1 MTRNVKR
8 LLVVFLT
15 AALIFASGC
24 SNGSKSV
31 YEVPELLPAAGVA
44 SDIAEVIRADHSGL
58 KLFEGFTTAYVEE
71 LYFTV
76 DGYVDEI
83 LVKPGDQV
91 KKGDRLI
98 TLNLD
103 SQRKRAE
110 SLETSIERTRKSNEF
125 NNRMTEIDIA
135 ILETELQAL
144 IASGASGESVRL
156 KELDIEQ
163 KKTDLRQTMETQEL
177 NLLSSVREL
186 EELKEVLANDALIA
200 PFDGQIARGIS
211 LSEGSAI
218 KAYDTA
224 IQLADNTRV
233 MFTTEYL
240 SETYFRSAS
249 GGYYALIGDKRYE
262 VEMDEIDMEDY
273 IAKTLV
279 GDTVYSNFSIIG
291 PEGWENEVSAGEYGV
306 LILVNNFLADQLLIP
321 QNAVLSD
328 TDGKYVYVVGEDGE
342 RKKRTIKIRNYGDSL
357 YSVVLEGLEEGERIY
372 VTDK

>member
-1 MTRNVKR
+1 
-8 LLVVFLT
+8 
-15 AALIFASGC
+15 
-24 SNGSKSV
+24 
-31 YEVPELLPAAGVA
+31 
-44 SDIAEVIRADHSGL
+44 
-58 KLFEGFTTAYVEE
+58 
-71 LYFTV
+71 V